1 MLTNEQIQHVIDL
14 LNKGITY
21 RKIQKLTGVSRGT
34 VANIAS
40 GKVTIRNHLNSYER
54 KQAERLSPVEFVG
67 PPVRCPE
74 CGRLVYPPCRACFI
88 EKKIR
93 LVKTIDCNDLVD
105 SDDKEISLAF
115 HNFTDLCESNF

>member
-1 MLTNEQIQHVIDL
+1 MLTNKQIQIVIDL
-14 LNKGITY
+14 LNQGISY
-21 RKIQKLTGVSRGT
+21 RKIQALSGVSKGT
-34 VANIAS
+34 VSNIAN
-40 GKVTIRNHLNSYER
+40 GKVTIESKRM
-54 KQAERLSPVEFVG
+54 SPVEFVG

-93 LVKTIDCNDLVD
+93 LAKTIDCNDLVD